1 MLTLLCVPISAVWLF
16 ARPLLLALSQ
26 EVAVA
31 HMTAAY
37 IRLLIPGL
45 FASGVNYSITFYL
58 QSQGIM
64 RPGRHRHTFCIWL
77 LPCCQ
82 RSILTVSCWQEP

>member
-1 MLTLLCVPISAVWLF
+1 MVILGLVCIPISAVWLS
-16 ARPLLLALSQ
+16 AQPLLLALGQ

-45 FASGVNYSITFYL
+45 FASSINYSLTFYL
-58 QSQGIM
+58 QSQGSM
-64 RPGRHRHTFCIWL
+64 RPGRHWEG
-77 LPCCQ
+77 
-82 RSILTVSCWQEP
+82 SVEAAVA